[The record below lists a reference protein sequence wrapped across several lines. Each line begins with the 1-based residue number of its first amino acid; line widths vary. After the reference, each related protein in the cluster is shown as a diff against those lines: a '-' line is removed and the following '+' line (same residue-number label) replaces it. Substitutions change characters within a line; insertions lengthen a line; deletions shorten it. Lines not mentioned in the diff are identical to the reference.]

1 MRKLIMWNIITL
13 DGYFEGEKNWDLSF
27 HELVWGEELE
37 KFSLEQLDRADYL
50 VFGRVTY
57 EGMADYWK
65 TAKGEIAD
73 RMNSLPKLVV
83 SKTLETADW
92 NNTTLLRD
100 PGEIKKI
107 KVEGNRDMYVFGS
120 ATLSESLIEMDLIDE
135 YRICVAPIFLGK
147 GRPLY
152 RPGQASKK
160 LNLLSVQPLK
170 TGGAILK
177 YSK

>member
-1 MRKLIMWNIITL
+1 MWNLITL

-37 KFSLEQLDRADYL
+37 KFSLEQLGKADYL

-65 TAKGEIAD
+65 TAKGEIAE
-73 RMNSLPKLVV
+73 RMNSLPKLVL
-83 SKTLETADW
+83 SKSLQAADW

-100 PGEIKKI
+100 IGE
-107 KVEGNRDMYVFGS
+107 VERLKGEGSRDMYVFGS
-120 ATLSESLIEMDLIDE
+120 ANLCGALIKADLIDE

-147 GRPLY
+147 GRPLFE
-152 RPGQASKK
+152 PGQASKK
-160 LNLLSVQPLK
+160 LHLLSTQQLK

>member
-1 MRKLIMWNIITL
+1 MWNLITL
-13 DGYFEGEKNWDLSF
+13 DGCFEGEKNWDLSF

-37 KFSLEQLDRADYL
+37 KFSLEQLDQADYL

-57 EGMADYWK
+57 EGMADYWMK
-65 TAKGEIAD
+65 AKGEIAD

-83 SKTLETADW
+83 SKTLQTAEW

-100 PGEIKKI
+100 PEEIRKI
-107 KVEGNRDMYVFGS
+107 KEEGNRDMYVFGS
-120 ATLSESLIEMDLIDE
+120 ARLCESLIVADLIDE

-147 GRPLY
+147 GRPLF

-160 LNLLSVQPLK
+160 LNLFSTRQLK
-170 TGGAILK
+170 TGGVILK